1 MAKLRGECIAADKGD
16 LFSKVQYLLPGERGK
31 ASYAGIAADLNTSE
45 AAIKMA
51 VHRLRRRYGELVRSE
66 IAQTVATPEEVGD
79 ELHYLFAV
87 LRD

>member
-1 MAKLRGECIAADKGD
+1 VSDGKGD
-16 LFSKVQYLLPGERGK
+16 LFSKAECLLPGEKGET
-31 ASYAGIAADLNTSE
+31 SYAQIAAELNMTE

-51 VHRLRRRYGELVRSE
+51 VHRFRRRYGELVRAE
-66 IAQTVATPEEVGD
+66 IAQTVAGPEEAEG